1 MTFLDCLSRATRRPP
16 LVALFAALLVGATPS
31 PARNLQADTVDGE
44 LLALADWVNHV
55 NNQPEPKRVWTYDD
69 PLWHYKEKFNVFHL
83 REWVADCTVVRA
95 ALQELRLYQ
104 TEGSVKSVY
113 RTTDEEIVLKHL
125 ETIQSY
131 WD

>member
-1 MTFLDCLSRATRRPP
+1 MGRAQDYKQVIVT
-16 LVALFAALLVGATPS
+16 GS
-31 PARNLQADTVDGE
+31 PEEEEVRFKAQYEEQFVDFGKNDDTSF
-44 LLALADWVNHV
+44 LADWANWA
-55 NNQPEPKRVWTYDD
+55 NNQPEKQRVWTYDD
-69 PLWHYKEKFNVFHL
+69 PLWHYKEKFDVFHF

-104 TEGSVKSVY
+104 TEGSVRSVY